1 MKKLTLQ
8 LTIITIIFSLPN
20 FAQNLEVASG
30 GQLYISPTAFV
41 YISNSG
47 NVNINSSGELIMD
60 SVSNDF
66 SDFYVDGTSSGNA
79 EYRHFTASVATRD
92 LVSPPVSGQ
101 AFSAFA
107 TDNSGKIAG
116 GTLTPANLLYGP
128 LDNINAV
135 YIEYAA
141 GDATTLAPA
150 KGYRAGSVGGQTL
163 SYTGAVNTAD
173 VAIEL
178 TFGTGQF
185 KESNLV
191 GNPFTTHINSG
202 ILVTTLGNSSAI
214 DPTYAA
220 IYGYD
225 GSATTDVTTW
235 KIINNLSPNELITP
249 GQGFILISSADG
261 GTFTFPESA
270 REVSATAQ
278 DDFILGRQVSN
289 TPFSFKLKLS
299 KGSNIY
305 QTSLYFI
312 DTNGTRGLDV
322 TYDAGSLGSDIG
334 THLVEDS
341 QGLNLAIQVLS
352 TADLT
357 ATDYAIPVEV
367 NLAAGQQATISIDDL
382 NVPSGT
388 EFYLDDRLL
397 NTQTLLNT
405 DSYSFTT
412 ASNLSGIGRFYIG
425 TSPNTLST
433 PLTALNTVEI
443 LSIRSSKQ
451 LSVRGQLYSD
461 SILNLY
467 DVRGR
472 VIETYQLEASQTEHL
487 FDVSH
492 ITPGVYIVN
501 LDNNNQSKTTKLV
514 IN

>member
-1 MKKLTLQ
+1 
-8 LTIITIIFSLPN
+8 
-20 FAQNLEVASG
+20 
-30 GQLYISPTAFV
+30 
-41 YISNSG
+41 
-47 NVNINSSGELIMD
+47 
-60 SVSNDF
+60 
-66 SDFYVDGTSSGNA
+66 
-79 EYRHFTASVATRD
+79 
-92 LVSPPVSGQ
+92 
-101 AFSAFA
+101 
-107 TDNSGKIAG
+107 
-116 GTLTPANLLYGP
+116 
-128 LDNINAV
+128 
-135 YIEYAA
+135 
-141 GDATTLAPA
+141 
-150 KGYRAGSVGGQTL
+150 
-163 SYTGAVNTAD
+163 
-173 VAIEL
+173 
-178 TFGTGQF
+178 
-185 KESNLV
+185 
-191 GNPFTTHINSG
+191 
-202 ILVTTLGNSSAI
+202 
-214 DPTYAA
+214 
-220 IYGYD
+220 
-225 GSATTDVTTW
+225 
-235 KIINNLSPNELITP
+235 
-249 GQGFILISSADG
+249 
-261 GTFTFPESA
+261 
-270 REVSATAQ
+270 
-278 DDFILGRQVSN
+278 VSN

-472 VIETYQLEASQTEHL
+472 VIETYQLEASQTWWSR
-487 FDVSH
+487 FF
-492 ITPGVYIVN
+492 
-501 LDNNNQSKTTKLV
+501 
-514 IN
+514 